1 MKVDSIWRYP
11 VKSMAGERL
20 SHADIDISGVP
31 GDRMLQVYDRQG
43 RMVTA
48 RRYPRLLQ
56 LHATL
61 GLDGEPLVDGLPW
74 RSPEV
79 SRHVEAAVAPG
90 ATLQAFDGP
99 ARFDI
104 LPLLVCT
111 DGAVSLFGRDV
122 RRLRPNLVINGVAG
136 AGEREW
142 EGAHLRLGELLIGLT
157 DLRGRCVMTTVDP
170 DNGDQDPGVLRDIV
184 RRLGGRLCLNAL
196 VISPGTVAEGDD
208 VELVHPRTPASP
220 RQPGGRP
227 TTS

>member
-1 MKVDSIWRYP
+1 MKIDSIWRYP

-20 SHADIDISGVP
+20 SRADIGISGVP
-31 GDRMLQVYDRQG
+31 GDRILQVYDRHG
-43 RMVTA
+43 TIVTA
-48 RRYPRLLQ
+48 RKYPRLLQ

-79 SRHVEAAVAPG
+79 AGRVEAAVAPG

-99 ARFDI
+99 ERFDI

-136 AGEREW
+136 AAERSW
-142 EGAHLRLGELLIGLT
+142 EGAHLRIGELLIGLA

-170 DNGDQDPGVLRDIV
+170 DTGAQDPDVLRDIV
-184 RRLGGRLCLNAL
+184 RRFGGRLCLNAL
-196 VISPGTVAEGDD
+196 TISPGSVTEGDD
-208 VELVHPRTPASP
+208 VDLVRDHLRRSSS
-220 RQPGGRP
+220 RG
-227 TTS
+227 